1 MDKLYNKPAGLRVM
15 IVDDDTDHLWLT
27 GEALGDS
34 QIVRDI
40 QQATTAEEALANITP
55 RIQANCDAGPDV
67 MFLDIEM
74 PGMGGMKLLD
84 LIKSDPQLRNIMV
97 IIVSGH
103 GETDLYRTEA
113 IKKGADDFVEKSRDV
128 LEMTRNLQQ
137 SLRHCAATLSCRR
150 IQEDVRG

>member
-1 MDKLYNKPAGLRVM
+1 MDKLCNSLAYLRVM
-15 IVDDDTDHLWLT
+15 IVDDDADYLWLT

-34 QIVRDI
+34 QIVRDV
-40 QQATTAEEALANITP
+40 QQASTAEEALASITP
-55 RIQANCDAGPDV
+55 RVQANCDAGLDV

-103 GETDLYRTEA
+103 GESDLCKTEA
-113 IKKGADDFVEKSRDV
+113 MKKGADDFIEKSGDV
-128 LEMTRNLQQ
+128 LKMTRNLQQ
-137 SLRHCAATLSCRR
+137 SLRHCAARLSCRR